1 MWKAGISLET
11 SSYQDEENFSN
22 TNSQDEKAEPEVSFL
37 SGVLG
42 FGLSISNAIA
52 VALYAA
58 FLSTNNLIQSGIS
71 ATYFV
76 LFAAL
81 LFWVALASTNQ
92 IQKPLGRRMLITLYY
107 VSILA
112 CVLCTYFDLL
122 LLTLA
127 FTVVQLVS
135 TIVLYAGFLV
145 KMKRSLLMLVTEI
158 TFVVMGILVVAQTQV
173 AGGGFIIA
181 QLCISCIAAFFTA
194 LFIYK
199 DSPYGDFISKADSK
213 ERNVE
218 LREHT
223 LTLLLIGFL
232 LGAIAVVFYDDLAA
246 ETAVIL
252 IGASVVTASLMS
264 IVFRSFGEQIYFE
277 SVRKG
282 FALVAILLPVSV
294 LLDGYLK
301 LAVLG
306 IYIFFMTLQTIIVI
320 DAVIECARFN
330 MISPCWFVGR
340 QSTMLSLGTALG
352 IFLIVLGNIFQGMH
366 AQAMV
371 LMCLAIAF
379 ISAFVQIFVNHLLYP
394 FGSIDELKSDKAK
407 QAPAQN
413 GKKKAIWRQ
422 KLEIAYEKYRL
433 SPRER
438 EVLQIL
444 MHGRDTKY
452 IMDKFYVSQ
461 STAKTHI
468 YNIYRKFDVHS
479 RQDLID
485 LVESIEVELDDD
497 GMPLALS
504 QDEDKKK

>member
-1 MWKAGISLET
+1 MDDVSR
-11 SSYQDEENFSN
+11 QDEEKLS
-22 TNSQDEKAEPEVSFL
+22 TINSQDEKAEIEAGFL

-42 FGLSISNAIA
+42 FGLSISNAVA
-52 VALYAA
+52 SALYVT
-58 FLSTNNLIQSGIS
+58 FLCSSNLVQSGIS
-71 ATYFV
+71 ATYFI

-81 LFWVALASTNQ
+81 LFWIALALTDQ
-92 IQKPLGRRMLITLYY
+92 IQKPFGRRILITLYY
-107 VSILA
+107 ASIVICSA
-112 CVLCTYFDLL
+112 CLYFDLQ
-122 LLTLA
+122 LLTLGCA
-127 FTVVQLVS
+127 IVQLVS
-135 TIVLYAGFLV
+135 AIVLYANFLV
-145 KMKRSLLMLVTEI
+145 KMKRKLLMLVVEVAFAI
-158 TFVVMGILVVAQTQV
+158 MGIFIVAQTQV
-173 AGGGFIIA
+173 GAIGFIIA
-181 QLCISCIAAFFTA
+181 QVCISCVAAFFTA
-194 LFIYK
+194 LFICK
-199 DSPYGDFISKADSK
+199 DSPYEDFISKADSK

-223 LTLLLIGFL
+223 LTLILIGLL
-232 LGAIAVVFYDDLAA
+232 LGAIAIVFYDGLSIDVAI
-246 ETAVIL
+246 IL
-252 IGASVVTASLMS
+252 IGAAVIAASLMS

-277 SVRKG
+277 SVRKA
-282 FALVAILLPVSV
+282 FALVAILLPFSV
-294 LLDGYLK
+294 LFDGYLK

-340 QSTMLSLGTALG
+340 QSTMLALG
-352 IFLIVLGNIFQGMH
+352 IALGVFLVVLGSIFHGLN
-366 AQAMV
+366 AQAM
-371 LMCLAIAF
+371 MFTCLIIAF
-379 ISAFVQIFVNHLLYP
+379 ISAIIQIFVNHLLYP
-394 FGSIDELKSDKAK
+394 YGSIDELKSKESK
-407 QAPAQN
+407 QTPAQS
-413 GKKKAIWRQ
+413 GRKKAIWRQ

-485 LVESIEVELDDD
+485 LVEGIEVELDDN
-497 GMPLALS
+497 GMPATLP
-504 QDEDKKK
+504 QTDKDKK